1 MFVRI
6 KKTPNSQKTAVQ
18 IVESVR
24 KGTVV
29 AQKIVRH
36 IGYAFDGDELEK
48 LKLLAET
55 IKVKLEADGQQLLFS
70 PEKLAELSRTSV
82 KTGEEPADSYN
93 VNLKDLA
100 EEQRLISGIHDIYGE
115 LFDRQGFAGIFNN
128 PARQKAMVDA
138 FRNIVLARIANP
150 RSKMASVDMLEE
162 NFGVSIDLQ
171 RVYRMM
177 DLLDNEAIE
186 KLNDLAYK
194 NTSELF
200 GNKID
205 VIFFDVTT
213 IYFESFTSDDL
224 KSLGFSKDLMFNQP
238 QILLALVVNK
248 EGFPLGYKVFPG
260 NTYEG
265 NTLVPM
271 LTELRQRYKIGK
283 VVMVADGGMC
293 SKKNVE
299 ALENEGFEY
308 IIGARLKNLS
318 DELKEKVLDRQ
329 HYKGNDEHSIG
340 QFEYTENKKLVVS
353 YKASRAR
360 KDAFE
365 REKALERLKIKLD
378 KQKNPKDYLSNHG
391 CKKYIKVS
399 GASTFELDEEKI
411 KADSRWDGLHGVVT
425 NAREISEE
433 EILKQYGNLWHV
445 EEAFRITKH
454 DLKVRP
460 IFHWTPTRIQ
470 AHLAICFTAYALVR
484 QLEYRVELQY
494 KNMSIEKIRQCLMQV
509 QTSVLYHA
517 KKKIRF
523 ALPSRVTQDAQRI
536 YHAMGLKRSVTPWII
551 KSVPEI
557 KSEM

>member
-6 KKTPNSQKTAVQ
+6 KKTPNSEKTAVQ

-24 KGTVV
+24 KGATVT
-29 AQKIVRH
+29 QKIVRH

-48 LKLLAET
+48 LKLLAEA
-55 IKVKLEADGQQLLFS
+55 IKIKLEADGQQLLFS
-70 PEKLAELSRTSV
+70 PEKMAELSRHTDKAKDDS
-82 KTGEEPADSYN
+82 ADSYN
-93 VNLKDLA
+93 VNLKDLV
-100 EEQRLISGIHDIYGE
+100 EEQRLISGIHDIYGK
-115 LFDRQGFAGIFNN
+115 LFDQQGFASIFSN

-150 RSKMASVDMLEE
+150 QSKLASVDMLEE

-177 DLLDNEAIE
+177 DLLDTETIE
-186 KLNDLAYK
+186 KLNDLVYK
-194 NTSELF
+194 NTSQLF
-200 GNKID
+200 GDKID
-205 VIFFDVTT
+205 VVFFDVTT

-224 KSLGFSKDLMFNQP
+224 KDLGFSKDLMFNQP

-260 NTYEG
+260 STYEG
-265 NTLVPM
+265 HTLVPM
-271 LTELRQRYKIGK
+271 LLELRQRYQIGK
-283 VVMVADGGMC
+283 VIMVADGGMC
-293 SKKNVE
+293 NKDNIE
-299 ALENEGFEY
+299 ALEKEGFEY
-308 IIGARLKNLS
+308 IIGARLKSLN
-318 DELKEKVLDRQ
+318 DNLKEKVLDRQ

-340 QFEYTENKKLVVS
+340 QFKYTENKKLVVS

-360 KDAFE
+360 KDALDRE
-365 REKALERLKIKLD
+365 RALERLKKKLE
-378 KQKNPKDYLSNHG
+378 KQKNPKDYLSNQG
-391 CKKYIKVS
+391 YKKYLKVS
-399 GASTFELDEEKI
+399 GASTLELDKDKI

-425 NAREISEE
+425 NAREITEE

-460 IFHWTPTRIQ
+460 VFHWTPNRIQ

-484 QLEYRVELQY
+484 QLEHQINLQY

-523 ALPSRVTQDAQRI
+523 ALPARITQDAQRI
-536 YHAMGLKRSVTPWII
+536 YHALGLKRSVTPWII
-551 KSVPEI
+551 KGVPD
-557 KSEM
+557 